1 MPELGED
8 KSAQVHIWFTQLD
21 VVEPVDLQRYKAWFT
36 PEEDAQFARFLSERR
51 CREFIVGRGL
61 ARLALAELLHCP
73 PECLEFCA
81 ASQGK
86 LSIAVPQSLRGV
98 SFNISHTADCV
109 ACGVCEK
116 YPIGLDV
123 ERVVDRIEP
132 LSIAQRFYS
141 ESESRDLNQ
150 AAQAERLDRFFQIWT
165 LKEALAKAHG
175 SGFLTPIDASQ
186 IKIFDDGSFEVDT
199 DNAQFDADAW
209 LAACS
214 PSPQHRMAVC
224 MLCSNSTPVRI
235 VTHACPPDPVDALAG
250 LAWSEA
256 RLQRSRIRT

>member
-1 MPELGED
+1 MAQLGED
-8 KSAQVHIWFTQLD
+8 RSAQVHIWFTQLD
-21 VVEPVDLQRYKAWFT
+21 VVEPADLQRYKAWFT
-36 PEEDAQFARFLSERR
+36 RDEEAQFARFLSERR

-73 PECLEFCA
+73 PERFEFSA

-86 LSIAVPQSLRGV
+86 LSIAAPQSVHGV

-116 YPIGLDV
+116 YPMGLDV
-123 ERVVDRIEP
+123 ERVADRIEP
-132 LSIAQRFYS
+132 LSIAQRFFSDS
-141 ESESRDLNQ
+141 ESKDLNQ
-150 AAQAERLDRFFQIWT
+150 VAKDVRLDRFFRIWT

-175 SGFLTPIDASQ
+175 SGLSTPIDASQ
-186 IKIFDDGSFEVDT
+186 IKIFDDSSFEVHT
-199 DNAQFDADAW
+199 DNAQFDQDTW

-224 MLCSNSTPVRI
+224 VLCSNSTPIRI